1 MNLLQRGQERYDFA
15 NVNLSTFPGVAAI
28 TSVRSVSIIYA
39 NYRYSLPQYAWTV
52 YQAYIRQYPF
62 QYQYVPTMCCQFGQG
77 ENGTMFFFPLP
88 SQTYQMEWDCA
99 CRPQNL
105 IDDLSVEV
113 IPQPWQDTIP
123 FLACMFGFQE
133 LQNYNIAKY
142 YEDQFKR
149 YVLSEANAARIGR
162 MVNPYGR
169 Y

>member
-1 MNLLQRGQERYDFA
+1 
-15 NVNLSTFPGVAAI
+15 
-28 TSVRSVSIIYA
+28 
-39 NYRYSLPQYAWTV
+39 
-52 YQAYIRQYPF
+52 
-62 QYQYVPTMCCQFGQG
+62 
-77 ENGTMFFFPLP
+77 
-88 SQTYQMEWDCA
+88 MEWDCA